1 MHELHTVTVFQQQ
14 TLMAD
19 FVFLLVR
26 VCEVNSIDAPISPSH
41 FTVEFPFTVS

>member
-1 MHELHTVTVFQQQ
+1 MHELHTVTVFQHQ
-14 TLMAD
+14 TLIGD

-26 VCEVNSIDAPISPSH
+26 VLKVNIIDAPISPFH